1 MGKSNTGLLW
11 GGILVIVGIFWL
23 LNNTGAFEFDF
34 GEMMSRG
41 WPIIIIALGVW
52 VLAGRNGKNRVSVTV
67 SGTHSG
73 VVSEKMSHGVG
84 ELELSPEALDARG
97 LEIKMGAGEVKLDLT
112 RTRLEPSENSV
123 TVKVGL
129 GDVRIDLPKDVPV
142 AVDAKT
148 GGGDLHLLGRE
159 SDGFAARLDFKDP
172 GYDGAPRKL
181 RLNIRVGLG
190 DARVRR
196 N

>member
-11 GGILVIVGIFWL
+11 GGLLVGVGFLWL

-52 VLAGRNGKNRVSVTV
+52 MLAGRNGKKTATLSITP
-67 SGTHSG
+67 SGD
-73 VVSEKMSHGVG
+73 VSEKMSHGLG
-84 ELELSPEALDARG
+84 EIELSPEAIDSRG
-97 LEIKMGAGEVKLDLT
+97 LEIRMGAGEVKLDL
-112 RTRLEPSENSV
+112 RQTRLEPTENNV

-129 GDVRIDLPKDVPV
+129 GDVRIDVPKDVPV

-181 RLNIRVGLG
+181 RLSIRVGLG

-196 N
+196 V

>member
-1 MGKSNTGLLW
+1 M
-11 GGILVIVGIFWL
+11 VVGIFWL

-52 VLAGRNGKNRVSVTV
+52 MLAGRNGKNKITMSATV
-67 SGTHSG
+67 SGA
-73 VVSEKMSHGVG
+73 VAEKMSHGVG
-84 ELELSPEALDARG
+84 EIELSPEAIDSHG
-97 LEIKMGAGEVKLDLT
+97 LEIRMGAGEVKLDL
-112 RTRLEPSENSV
+112 RQTRLEPTENSV

-129 GDVRIDLPKDVPV
+129 GDVRIEVPKDVPV

-172 GYDGAPRKL
+172 GYDSAPRKL
-181 RLNIRVGLG
+181 HLSIRVGLG
-190 DARVRR
+190 DVRVRR
-196 N
+196 T